1 MNRTKGL
8 TSKIGKYGRMRL
20 DFIKQERQ
28 ELYTQLL
35 FSGSL
40 EEYLIEINDRAKERI
55 CELNQQIAKKQRV
68 TEELKVQNQLAW
80 VGAMNVIRAQ
90 AEEIT
95 MYEIIRE

>member
-20 DFIKQERQ
+20 EFIKQERQ

-55 CELNQQIAKKQRV
+55 SELNHQIAKKQRV
-68 TEELKVQNQLAW
+68 TEDLKAHNQLAW

-90 AEEIT
+90 AKEII

>member
-1 MNRTKGL
+1 MKGTRRL

-28 ELYTQLL
+28 DLYTKLL
-35 FSGSL
+35 FSDGL
-40 EEYLIEINDRAKERI
+40 EEYLTEINNRAKERI
-55 CELNQQIAKKQRV
+55 CELNKQIAKKQRV
-68 TEELKVQNQLAW
+68 TEDLKAHNQLAW

>member
-8 TSKIGKYGRMRL
+8 SSKIGKYGRMRL

-40 EEYLIEINDRAKERI
+40 EEYLIESNGRVEERI

-68 TEELKVQNQLAW
+68 TEDLKAHNQLAW
-80 VGAMNVIRAQ
+80 VGAINVIRAQ

>member
-68 TEELKVQNQLAW
+68 TEELKVHNQLAW
-80 VGAMNVIRAQ
+80 VGVMNVIRAQ
-90 AEEIT
+90 TEEII

>member
-1 MNRTKGL
+1 MNGTGRL

-28 ELYTQLL
+28 DLYTQLL
-35 FSGSL
+35 FSDGL
-40 EEYLIEINDRAKERI
+40 EEYLIEINNRAKERI

-68 TEELKVQNQLAW
+68 TEDLKAYNQLAW